1 MMLTSQKDIMYG
13 RAEVQTMNRRV
24 TEERNKASEF
34 AITSFARS
42 LLATSDVLTTA
53 LSLVKQPIDSSNTA
67 LKELHSGVEMTQKQM
82 LNTFNHHGVKR
93 FENTIGEKFDPNMHE
108 AVFQVPKEHV
118 GKKPDGSDYEAG
130 EVFEVQK
137 EGWMIG
143 NRVLRPA
150 QVGVTQME

>member
-1 MMLTSQKDIMYG
+1 M
-13 RAEVQTMNRRV
+13 
-24 TEERNKASEF
+24 
-34 AITSFARS
+34 
-42 LLATSDVLTTA
+42 TTA

-67 LKELHSGVEMTQKQM
+67 LKELYSGMEMTQKQL
-82 LNTFNHHGVKR
+82 LNTFSHHGVKQ
-93 FENTIGEKFDPNMHE
+93 FEQTVGEKFDPNMHE
-108 AVFQVPKEHV
+108 AIFQVPKEHV
-118 GKKPDGSDYEAG
+118 GKKPDGGDYEAG

>member
-1 MMLTSQKDIMYG
+1 
-13 RAEVQTMNRRV
+13 MNRRV
-24 TEERNKASEF
+24 IDERNKASEF
-34 AITSFARS
+34 AITKFAQS
-42 LLATSDVLTTA
+42 LLSTSDVLTTA
-53 LSLVKQPIDSSNTA
+53 LSLVKQPIDESNTA
-67 LKELHSGVEMTQKQM
+67 LKQLYSGVDMTQKQ
-82 LNTFNHHGVKR
+82 LINTFSHHGVKP
-93 FENTIGEKFDPNMHE
+93 FENTIGEKFDPNLHE

-118 GKKPDGSDYEAG
+118 GMRKDGKAYEAG